1 MHRFRACALRPAD
14 WEPARL
20 NRSREKVAWSRA
32 IWPNI
37 PKYSVRHTTFGLV
50 EKKKT
55 PESNQSKNDRL
66 LLVNKRLDR
75 FACVSSLSDLTQT
88 KPERLEWRMGN
99 EEWET
104 RNRKYGMGNGE
115 WGMGNGEWE
124 MENKEWGIGNGEKEM
139 VNEEWGMESEE

>member
-1 MHRFRACALRPAD
+1 MLRFCACALRPVD

-20 NRSREKVAWSRA
+20 TRSREKVAWSRA

-37 PKYSVRHTTFGLV
+37 PKYSITHTTFGL
-50 EKKKT
+50 KKT
-55 PESNQSKNDRL
+55 SESNQSKNDRL

-99 EEWET
+99 EEWEMRNGKWGMGNEEWET
-104 RNRKYGMGNGE
+104 RNRKCGIGNGE
-115 WGMGNGEWE
+115 YE
-124 MENKEWGIGNGEKEM
+124 MENKEWGIGNGE
-139 VNEEWGMESEE
+139 